1 MTSTDNAD
9 NAFHE
14 LLRAQIGHEFAASQ
28 QYVAIAVWFDC
39 NDLPQL
45 ARRFYAQATE
55 ERGHAMMMIQF
66 LIDADLAVAVPGIA
80 DVVTEFAGVA
90 EPVEL
95 ALEQEKAVTDQ
106 ITALASTARDTGD
119 YIGEQ
124 FVQWFLQEQVEEVAS
139 MRRLVNIV
147 HRAGSELF
155 DIEEWVARETTARVN
170 RSTNPPRQAGTV

>member
-1 MTSTDNAD
+1 MSSNP
-9 NAFHE
+9 FHD
-14 LLRAQIGHEFAASQ
+14 LLRAQIRHEFAASQ

-55 ERGHAMMMIQF
+55 ERGHAMMMIQY
-66 LIDADLAVAVPGIA
+66 LLDLKVAVAVPGIA
-80 DVVTEFAGVA
+80 DVVTDFSSVA

-95 ALEQEKAVTDQ
+95 ALAQQQTVTEQ
-106 ITALASTARDTGD
+106 ISALANAARESGD

-139 MRRLVNIV
+139 MRSLVNIV
-147 HRAGSELF
+147 HRAGDELF
-155 DIEEWVARETTARVN
+155 DLEHYVARETAARVN
-170 RSTNPPRQAGTV
+170 RTTNAPKQAGTI